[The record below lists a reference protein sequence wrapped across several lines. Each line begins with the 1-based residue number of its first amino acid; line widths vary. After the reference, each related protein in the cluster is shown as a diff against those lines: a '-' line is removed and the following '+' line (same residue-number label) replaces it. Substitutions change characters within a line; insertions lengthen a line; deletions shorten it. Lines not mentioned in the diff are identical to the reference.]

1 MKKVISALTAAVMC
15 ASMSVSV
22 MPAIAAYTASD
33 IDFYL
38 GAVSA
43 GKGTIS
49 ADGSTITFASA
60 ADAAGAEI
68 LVNSYFHVAD
78 TSDPSVAGFNL
89 AVSPSSKSI
98 SLPMEK
104 ATGFKDAGAETKEY
118 TLSDGRTFSTNTFVS
133 TFDYLNKLGKYKS
146 GTGTGTW
153 GHSSGWYW
161 ADEYTGPEILN
172 LMWQPSFDDK
182 SRDNYG
188 DTAAFIDTDSTAFPA
203 AQFTAVLASD
213 IADGTYTIDYADW
226 QHKDYGAQPGAS
238 VTIKAGQTEKITQT
252 KGLKIVVGD
261 GAQTDETTTETTKAT
276 EVTTTETTQAPTQES
291 TTEAPA
297 TQTTSEVVTP
307 GNDNKVNGDQ
317 WTWYVEDVTWDP
329 AKEKYATIAVH
340 VANDPGM
347 YGFRANLLVD
357 GKPMAQA
364 FGSEDAIL
372 DEGLDGSYSTMTY
385 VSNPNTGEYGAA
397 EGGKKENNK
406 ADGDEVVWYFAV
418 APEDTTPG
426 KVYTITFDSLL
437 VNNIDSETFV
447 PPTVAAVGGTLTIA
461 GGTGTTTE
469 ATTTEQTTTEQPT
482 TEVTTTETETTA
494 PTAGPEGYLYGDVN
508 ENGKVE
514 LVDIVMLNRFLT
526 KYADQSLTAVATVN
540 ANCYRA
546 AKESDADTTVAN
558 LDGQDSMEILKY
570 LIGSVGTLPTQAK

>member
-78 TSDPSVAGFNL
+78 TSDPSVSGFNL

-98 SLPMEK
+98 SLPMDK
-104 ATGFKDAGAETKEY
+104 ATGFKDAGTETKEY

-161 ADEYTGPEILN
+161 ADEYTGPEVLN
-172 LMWQPSFDDK
+172 LMWQSSFDDK
-182 SRDNYG
+182 TRDNYA

-226 QHKDYGAQPGAS
+226 DHKDYGAMPGAS

-261 GAQTDETTTETTKAT
+261 GAQTEQTTTETTKATEETTTETTKAT
-276 EVTTTETTQAPTQES
+276 ETI
-291 TTEAPA
+291 
-297 TQTTSEVVTP
+297 TP

-357 GKPMAQA
+357 GKPMAEA

-461 GGTGTTTE
+461 GGDGTTTE
-469 ATTTEQTTTEQPT
+469 ATTTEQTTTEQTT

-570 LIGSVGTLPTQAK
+570 LIGSVTTLPTQAQ